1 MHFFRDS
8 KMYYTD
14 VQLKEHLGVLFDEKY
29 MVNWTRCCEM
39 YITEVHLLKCI
50 KRNYTDVHFAQG

>member
-1 MHFFRDS
+1 
-8 KMYYTD
+8 MYITD
-14 VQLKEHLGVLFDEKY
+14 VQLAERLGVLFDEKY

-50 KRNYTDVHFAQG
+50 KGTIQMYIVHKVEGTFQ